1 VVDGP
6 PVDLTAALIIIY
18 FVGLFKMDT
27 QTAVAQCVFIEDR
40 GGCAPAVPPAPIP
53 NNSNSTRAQSK
64 KNRVFVLREF
74 LLEQYPSQM
83 TEGCTVLD
91 VAGGRGDLSFILRN
105 FGGQSSSVSSSF
117 RKR

>member
-1 VVDGP
+1 
-6 PVDLTAALIIIY
+6 
-18 FVGLFKMDT
+18 MDT
-27 QTAVAQCVFIEDR
+27 QTVASQCVFIGDR
-40 GGCAPAVPPAPIP
+40 GDGCAPAVPPAPIP

-74 LLEQYPSQM
+74 LLEKYPSQM